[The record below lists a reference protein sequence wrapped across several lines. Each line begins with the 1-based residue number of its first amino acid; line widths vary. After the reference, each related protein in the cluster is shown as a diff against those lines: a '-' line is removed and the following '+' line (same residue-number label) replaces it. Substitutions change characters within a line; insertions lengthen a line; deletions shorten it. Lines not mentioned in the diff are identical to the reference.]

1 MITVRNNIKLA
12 ALLTIGCIILS
23 GFGENIYLAI
33 FQVVL
38 YIIIAYLIVK
48 E

>member
-1 MITVRNNIKLA
+1 MIRPNIKLA

-23 GFGENIYLAI
+23 GFRENIYLAI
-33 FQVVL
+33 FQLML
-38 YIIIAYLIVK
+38 YIYIVYLCVK